1 MPGSIRD
8 RISAFEDLANT
19 SLTTGQLMPIVPPS
33 PGFSYTKK
41 FEKLGVRAKETS
53 RIVPFEYKRNVKVR
67 DEIEECRDEKN
78 ELDGKENSSEIDDA
92 PRESSS
98 DIMLKENLGHQ
109 NADSEFVDMVM
120 LDSEHSSHQVSKD
133 LKSEKEHS
141 EIDNNDDPSSD
152 VIVSGSKEMDGLIEM
167 PNEETACDLQK
178 ALNDNGIEEDID
190 DISFGE
196 YVSAEADEDLNCD
209 SRSFEDK
216 GNDVNNFVSKEDV
229 EGDETFI
236 GEPII
241 ASKTSH
247 VENNVLSLN
256 NGDQGEEKD
265 EMDETEHLEKISRQ
279 HLAIFDEDT
288 IEENQYHSESATLD
302 NDNLE
307 MVEEDE
313 MSDLLGVYID
323 DESIT
328 SDHQERIFVRN
339 QSSIRPKARH
349 FHFDD
354 PVSTSHLSAI
364 KETISELEKDDYGP
378 RKVMTPTMQGSEEN
392 YEDYGVRPNISNNDD
407 VVSQITEGSLDL
419 HHSHVDKKWRT
430 SLDDHKPCSISEHSS
445 IMTYNL
451 SNQEEESIMEPRH
464 DSAQIF
470 RHRNSLTYSQMKYG
484 TYNEKITG
492 SESTISEITNPTYDK
507 NNSSGLNT
515 ISGSDM
521 FEEKNTEHKC
531 KSKDANSDK
540 SVNINGGNSLDDV
553 TVTNSRRSRSRTP
566 QDYERSSHS
575 RNGNRQKNR
584 FSIRGLSPFRRR
596 NSAKSM
602 PHYDP
607 SDNVFSE
614 RKEGERVQNDQ
625 KTHKKSFSI
634 RSLSPFRRMPK
645 EEKKVSI
652 RVHKSTRN
660 RSPFRRPM
668 NTPSEILQYDEESRN
683 SIPLLAVASNETS
696 TITKAKKEK
705 FSFRSLSPF
714 RRGKDRSQRKARAD
728 PFDEGDNSV

>member
-19 SLTTGQLMPIVPPS
+19 SLATGQLMPIVPPS

-67 DEIEECRDEKN
+67 DAVEECRDEN
-78 ELDGKENSSEIDDA
+78 NGLDGKENSFEKDDA
-92 PRESSS
+92 TRESSS
-98 DIMLKENLGHQ
+98 DIMLEEDVGHQ
-109 NADSEFVDMVM
+109 SADSDFDDMVR
-120 LDSEHSSHQVSKD
+120 LDSEQSNHQVSKD
-133 LKSEKEHS
+133 LKSENEHS
-141 EIDNNDDPSSD
+141 EIDKNDDPSSD
-152 VIVSGSKEMDGLIEM
+152 VIISGSEEKDGLIEM
-167 PNEETACDLQK
+167 LNEETTCDLQK
-178 ALNDNGIEEDID
+178 VVSDNDIEDDID

-196 YVSAEADEDLNCD
+196 YVSAEAEEDLKCD

-216 GNDVNNFVSKEDV
+216 GNDVINSVSKEDV
-229 EGDETFI
+229 EGDETLI
-236 GEPII
+236 SEPIM
-241 ASKTSH
+241 ASKTIHEGS
-247 VENNVLSLN
+247 NMMSLN
-256 NGDQGEEKD
+256 NGGQFKEKD

-279 HLAIFDEDT
+279 HFEIFDEDT
-288 IEENQYHSESATLD
+288 VEENQYHSESAALQ

-307 MVEEDE
+307 MIDEDD

-354 PVSTSHLSAI
+354 PVTTSHLSAI

-392 YEDYGVRPNISNNDD
+392 YEDFGSRSNISHNDD

-445 IMTYNL
+445 TMTYNL
-451 SNQEEESIMEPRH
+451 SNQVEESIMEPRH

-470 RHRNSLTYSQMKYG
+470 RHRNSLTCSQMKYG
-484 TYNEKITG
+484 TYNEKITV

-515 ISGSDM
+515 ISGSDI
-521 FEEKNTEHKC
+521 FEEKNTEQKC
-531 KSKDANSDK
+531 KSKDAN
-540 SVNINGGNSLDDV
+540 GGKRLDDV
-553 TVTNSRRSRSRTP
+553 NVTKTRRSRSRTP
-566 QDYERSSHS
+566 QDSERSSHS

-584 FSIRGLSPFRRR
+584 FSIRSLSPFRRR
-596 NSAKSM
+596 NADKSIS
-602 PHYDP
+602 HDD
-607 SDNVFSE
+607 SSHKVFSE
-614 RKEGERVQNDQ
+614 SKKGKRVQNDQ
-625 KTHKKSFSI
+625 KMHQKSFSI

-652 RVHKSTRN
+652 RVRKSPRN

-668 NTPSEILQYDEESRN
+668 NTPSDILQYEEESRN

-696 TITKAKKEK
+696 TITNAKKGK

-714 RRGKDRSQRKARAD
+714 RRGKDRSRRKARAD
-728 PFDEGDNSV
+728 PFDEGENSV